1 MTGIDNIKEAALA
14 LGACGK
20 VESINSISDAIALLM
35 TPQGREFAL
44 RTGFPSLD
52 VWRDNAEGANA
63 IPGVY
68 LDTKNVFVSNHDSI
82 AVGDSEVCA
91 TLKGADRLYHVVAM
105 HGATVEIHATDFA
118 VVTVSIIGGTLKCVR
133 NDGTA
138 KVTVEQSEMPSH
150 NWLLIPKQE

>member
-1 MTGIDNIKEAALA
+1 MTGIENIKEAALA

-35 TPQGREFAL
+35 TPQGREFSL

-52 VWRDNAEGANA
+52 VWRHNADGANA
-63 IPGVY
+63 IPSVY
-68 LDTKNVFVSNHDSI
+68 LDTKNVFVSNHDLI

-105 HGATVEIHATDFA
+105 HGAKVGINASNYS
-118 VVTVSIIGGTLKCVR
+118 VVTVTNINAEVKIS

-138 KVTVEQSEMPSH
+138 HVEVEQSEEGGS
-150 NWLLIPKQE
+150 Q